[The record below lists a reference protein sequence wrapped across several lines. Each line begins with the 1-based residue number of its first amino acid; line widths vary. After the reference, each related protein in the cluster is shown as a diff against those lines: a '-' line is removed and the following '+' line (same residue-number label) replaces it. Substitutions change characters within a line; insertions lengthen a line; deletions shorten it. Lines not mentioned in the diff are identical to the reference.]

1 MLACRPSLVVGSL
14 RLHGRST
21 KRRPSRRSRSSSCSP
36 LTRRPSRRRV
46 VLASSFTTLPQLHQT
61 AKPGADAAARPARRA
76 PDAAS
81 GRPAEPNSRQ
91 RRSAARS
98 ARRHAQLQV
107 QVYRTVI
114 AVLYICRLRRRC
126 RMRADLAEL
135 ESLES
140 ASMSDDAGGAPVS
153 SSAFVEALGS
163 KRAERPPSASS
174 SVASSTSRSSS
185 AALLGG
191 FFQAQCPPML
201 MQTDAQRK
209 QQRKAPPAPPYAGRM

>member
-1 MLACRPSLVVGSL
+1 MRRHARHAERLVQ
-14 RLHGRST
+14 RQAA
-21 KRRPSRRSRSSSCSP
+21 RRSRIAGSGAALREARGVMRNYRCRS
-36 LTRRPSRRRV
+36 TAPSM
-46 VLASSFTTLPQLHQT
+46 
-61 AKPGADAAARPARRA
+61 
-76 PDAAS
+76 
-81 GRPAEPNSRQ
+81 
-91 RRSAARS
+91 
-98 ARRHAQLQV
+98 
-107 QVYRTVI
+107 